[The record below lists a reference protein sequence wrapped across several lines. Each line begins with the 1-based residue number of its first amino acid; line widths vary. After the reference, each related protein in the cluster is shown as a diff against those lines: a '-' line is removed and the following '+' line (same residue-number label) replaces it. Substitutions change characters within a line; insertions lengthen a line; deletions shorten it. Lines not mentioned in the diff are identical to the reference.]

1 MKARIKE
8 TGEIFNVEEYVLD
21 DGYNYEPKDVEIIV
35 EESFDK
41 LSINWEKR
49 RFELVKAAMQG
60 YISNEG
66 REYMHTES
74 SMKNTAELCVKFADA
89 VLAEYRKGGEE

>member
-1 MKARIKE
+1 MKAIIKE
-8 TGEIFNVEEYVLD
+8 TGEIFRVEEVCLENGFNFNLNEVKLIFED
-21 DGYNYEPKDVEIIV
+21 DF
-35 EESFDK
+35 SK
-41 LSINWEKR
+41 LSLDWEQR

-89 VLAEYRKGGEE
+89 VLAECRKGEK